1 MRMGGIVVSPTDYRC
16 PYCGCEIDDPEWWE
30 TYDECTHEYEAQCPE
45 CDRRFKVFVEL
56 EPVFSVQI
64 PRELEECYKCCA
76 FEPDMDGYCGY
87 TTLGY
92 HDQEHCPLGYE
103 KVVKKCQN

>member
-1 MRMGGIVVSPTDYRC
+1 MSTTDYRC